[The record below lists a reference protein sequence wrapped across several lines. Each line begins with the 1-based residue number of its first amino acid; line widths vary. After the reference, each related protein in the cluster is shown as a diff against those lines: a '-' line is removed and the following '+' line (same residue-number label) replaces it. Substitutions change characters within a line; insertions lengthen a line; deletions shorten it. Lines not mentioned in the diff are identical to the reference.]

1 MCPSLKRVQL
11 FAGILCVVGVD
22 FYSPSNVWAGSAR
35 DYLNAPIDSWL
46 AFYNV
51 GYAASVTP
59 EDGLDV
65 AARIRTNVVSQ
76 SLVLTRTMDYWGR
89 TGGVSIVLPYLYVE
103 LSSGSDRTAVQWCF
117 RHWFPLANE
126 HLWRTCPVPRSVRE
140 LRASDFF
147 KLSPV
152 RRNTARGISI

>member
-1 MCPSLKRVQL
+1 MSPLLRPACRAAAAVCVAGGALTLPSR
-11 FAGILCVVGVD
+11 A
-22 FYSPSNVWAGSAR
+22 SAGSAR

-65 AARIRTNVVSQ
+65 TARTRTNVVSQ

-103 LSSGSDRTAVQWCF
+103 SSSISDRTAVRGRHPAR
-117 RHWFPLANE
+117 RHWRNRLHPT
-126 HLWRTCPVPRSVRE
+126 RTP
-140 LRASDFF
+140 A
-147 KLSPV
+147 V
-152 RRNTARGISI
+152 RRE

>member
-1 MCPSLKRVQL
+1 MMCPSLKRAQL

-46 AFYNV
+46 AFYNA

-65 AARIRTNVVSQ
+65 TARIRTNVVSQ
-76 SLVLTRTMDYWGR
+76 SVVLAGLRRLGPGFTN
-89 TGGVSIVLPYLYVE
+89 
-103 LSSGSDRTAVQWCF
+103 F
-117 RHWFPLANE
+117 R
-126 HLWRTCPVPRSVRE
+126 
-140 LRASDFF
+140 
-147 KLSPV
+147 
-152 RRNTARGISI
+152 